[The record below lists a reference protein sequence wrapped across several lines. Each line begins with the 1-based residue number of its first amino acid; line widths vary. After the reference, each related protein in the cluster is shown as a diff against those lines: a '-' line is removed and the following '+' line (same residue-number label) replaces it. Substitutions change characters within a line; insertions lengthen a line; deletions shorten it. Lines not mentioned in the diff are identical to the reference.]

1 MVLRKDVV
9 ITGIGVVSPIGTGVD
24 RFWSSL
30 IEGRSGIRNLTHVT
44 ADMLPYTYGGQ
55 LTDFDPKAYVRP
67 RKTLKVMSRELQTA
81 FSACVMATQ
90 QSGFD
95 VAGTP
100 KERIA
105 TVFGSEMLYGEPEE
119 IQPTVARSS
128 PEGRFQPELW
138 GPSAMKEIFPLW
150 MLKYLP
156 NMAACH
162 YGIAIGALGPNNTI
176 VMGDTSGLSAVAESI
191 SVIQRG
197 AADVVVTCS
206 TGTRISLTRLLYQGS
221 VPYGSLRDPVGSS
234 CRPFS
239 SDRDG
244 LIGGE
249 GAAAVILESR
259 EHAERRGAKP
269 LVSIGGYSCNYGAPA
284 AGRRGSPEAL
294 SLAIGSAI
302 ERAGATPEEI
312 GIAVSHAMGDPMLD
326 QIDAQVHQSIVPQA
340 IVTAPKGAMGHLGAG
355 CGVMEM
361 SIAALALQ
369 HGIVPPT
376 VNAESKDPQYG
387 IDLAAAPRPT
397 NASLAVQSNHSATGN
412 AIAVV
417 LRKE

>member
-1 MVLRKDVV
+1 MDLRKDVV

-30 IEGRSGIRNLTHVT
+30 IQGRSGVRDLTHVT
-44 ADMLPYTYGGQ
+44 PEMLPYTYGGQ
-55 LTDFDPKAYVRP
+55 LDDFDPKAYVRP

-95 VAGTP
+95 ACDTP
-100 KERIA
+100 KERIG

-138 GPSAMKEIFPLW
+138 GQSAMREIFPLW

-206 TGTRISLTRLLYQGS
+206 TGTRISLTRLLYQGA

-234 CRPFS
+234 SRPFAV
-239 SDRDG
+239 DRDG

-269 LVSIGGYSCNYGAPA
+269 IVSVAGTSCNFGAPA
-284 AGRRGSPEAL
+284 PGRRGSSEAL
-294 SLAIGSAI
+294 SLAIGNAI
-302 ERAGATPEEI
+302 QRAGATPDEI

-326 QIDAQVHQSIVPQA
+326 QIDAQVHATLVPGA
-340 IVTAPKGAMGHLGAG
+340 IVTAPKGATGHTGAG

-361 SIAALALQ
+361 CIAALSLQ
-369 HGIVPPT
+369 NGIVPPT
-376 VNAESKDPQYG
+376 VNAHLKDPSFG
-387 IDLAAAPRPT
+387 IDLADSPRKT
-397 NASLAVQSNHSATGN
+397 DASLAVQSNHSATGN

>member
-9 ITGIGVVSPIGTGVD
+9 ITGIGVVSPIGTGVE

-30 IEGRSGIRNLTHVT
+30 VEGHSGIAELSHVT
-44 ADMLPYTYGGQ
+44 SDMLPYTYGGQ

-95 VAGTP
+95 TADTP
-100 KERIA
+100 KERIG

-128 PEGRFQPELW
+128 PDGKFQPELW
-138 GPSAMKEIFPLW
+138 GASAMKEIFPLW

-176 VMGDTSGLSAVAESI
+176 VMGDTSGLSAIAESI

-197 AADVVVTCS
+197 AADVVVSCS
-206 TGTRISLTRLLYQGS
+206 TGTRVSLTRLLYQGS
-221 VPYGSLRDPVGSS
+221 VPYGSQRDPVAESS
-234 CRPFS
+234 RPFAA
-239 SDRDG
+239 DRNG

-259 EHAERRGAKP
+259 EHAERRGAK
-269 LVSIGGYSCNYGAPA
+269 VIASVAGYSCNFGAPKP
-284 AGRRGSPEAL
+284 GSRGSSEAL
-294 SLAIGSAI
+294 EGAISGAI
-302 ERAGATPEEI
+302 EKAGAKASDI
-312 GIAVSHAMGDPMLD
+312 GIAVSHAMGDPILD
-326 QIDAQVHQSIVPQA
+326 GIDAEVHSRLVPDA
-340 IVTAPKGAMGHLGAG
+340 IVTAPKGATGHTGAG
-355 CGVMEM
+355 CGILEM
-361 SIAALALQ
+361 CVAALSLQ
-369 HGIVPPT
+369 NGVVPPT
-376 VNAESKDPQYG
+376 VNATAKDSQFA
-387 IDLAAAPRPT
+387 IDLATTARKT
-397 NASLAVQSNHSATGN
+397 DSTLALQSNHSATGN

-417 LRKE
+417 LQKD

>member
-30 IEGRSGIRNLTHVT
+30 VEGRSGIRELTHVT
-44 ADMLPYTYGGQ
+44 PEMLPYTYGGQ
-55 LTDFDPKAYVRP
+55 LNDFDPKAYVRP

-95 VAGTP
+95 AAGTP
-100 KERIA
+100 KERIG

-128 PEGRFQPELW
+128 PDGRFQPELW
-138 GPSAMKEIFPLW
+138 GQSAMKEIFPLW

-206 TGTRISLTRLLYQGS
+206 TGTRVSLTRLLYQGS
-221 VPYGSLRDPVGSS
+221 VPYGSRRDPLESS
-234 CRPFS
+234 SRPFAS
-239 SDRDG
+239 ERDG

-259 EHAERRGAKP
+259 EHAERRGAN
-269 LVSIGGYSCNYGAPA
+269 VIATVAGYSCNYGAPA
-284 AGRRGSPEAL
+284 PGERGSAAAL
-294 SLAIGSAI
+294 TQAIQYAI

-312 GIAVSHAMGDPMLD
+312 GIAISHAMGDPMLD
-326 QIDAQVHQSIVPQA
+326 KIDAQVHGSIVPNA
-340 IVTAPKGAMGHLGAG
+340 IVTAPKGATGHTGAG

-361 SIAALALQ
+361 CTAALALK
-369 HGIVPPT
+369 HGVVPPT
-376 VNAESKDPQYG
+376 VNADLKEPQYG
-387 IDLAAAPRPT
+387 IDLAATARPT
-397 NASLAVQSNHSATGN
+397 DATLAVQSNHSATGN

-417 LRKE
+417 LRKD